1 MVSTEQSSIL
11 PPAPEQLPPLRE
23 DYAKGDQG
31 KLFHHAWTRWFLTI
45 REKVNVVSAS
55 LVNLGNTGG
64 IGFMVKDGDNW
75 APRTIKG
82 TSYTNVTNGDGVGGD
97 PVIDLSVSSK
107 TSLAKA
113 DSALQAG
120 NNVSSLTNDVGY
132 QTAAQVSSALAVLI
146 AALPTTNPGPGS
158 VWNDGGVLRNGT

>member
-1 MVSTEQSSIL
+1 MASTEQSSIL

-45 REKVNVVSAS
+45 REKVNVISTS
-55 LVNLGNTGG
+55 LVNLGSTGG
-64 IGFMVKDGDNW
+64 TGFMVKDSDNW
-75 APRTIKG
+75 TPRTIED
-82 TSYTNVTNGDGVGGD
+82 TAYTDVTNGDGVSGN
-97 PVIDLSVSSK
+97 PVIDLSASSK
-107 TSLAKA
+107 ASLANA
-113 DSALQAG
+113 DSALQPG
-120 NNVSSLTNDVGY
+120 DNVSTLINDAGY